1 MSGFTAGMVSRY
13 KPNCPIIG
21 CAITKDVCRQL
32 NLMWGVKPVLIGR
45 KNTAEELF
53 DAAIAI
59 SIEKGLLK
67 KGDVVVLTAGMP
79 LGVSGKTNMIRVIE
93 V

>member
-1 MSGFTAGMVSRY
+1 MAM
-13 KPNCPIIG
+13 
-21 CAITKDVCRQL
+21 
-32 NLMWGVKPVLIGR
+32 IGR